1 MLLRVNNV
9 TIDPSNLR
17 CNRITREGER
27 CLSTAGEMS
36 IVEVV
41 SQDNGNGQII
51 VKLDVTCG
59 THVNTRAGDDVRF
72 RVRMDAIESSTLIDH
87 NSGNSLVTIFDDL
100 TR

>member
-1 MLLRVNNV
+1 MLLRVNDI

-17 CNRITREGER
+17 CNRITRDGFR
-27 CLSTAGEMS
+27 CSHTAGDNS
-36 IVEVV
+36 IVEIV
-41 SQDNGNGQII
+41 SQYNGNGQII

-72 RVRMDAIESSTLIDH
+72 RVRMYALESSTLIE
-87 NSGNSLVTIFDDL
+87 SL

>member
-1 MLLRVNNV
+1 MLLRVNEI

-17 CNRITREGER
+17 CNRITRDGFR
-27 CLSTAGEMS
+27 CSHTAGDNS
-36 IVEVV
+36 IVEIV
-41 SQDNGNGQII
+41 SQDNGNGYMVI
-51 VKLDVTCG
+51 KLDVTCS

-72 RVRMDAIESSTLIDH
+72 RVRMDAIDSSTLIDH